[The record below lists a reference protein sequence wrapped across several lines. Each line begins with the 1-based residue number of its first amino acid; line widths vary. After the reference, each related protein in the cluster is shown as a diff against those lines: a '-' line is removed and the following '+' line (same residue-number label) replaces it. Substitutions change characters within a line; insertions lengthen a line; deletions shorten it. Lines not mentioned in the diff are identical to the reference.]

1 MIASF
6 QLLWTNLLPVFF
18 EGKKSRK
25 GVGSSWVLFF
35 AKMRKFGQK
44 TWNTNPLCLSVDLL
58 LLFGS
63 HRIHVVLFI
72 PPLQMTG
79 SIDRTWLETY
89 EQKSLHDSNS
99 PNPPYYQITSNE
111 QMSKILSLHS
121 LASSG
126 NLWTFLGLRWSTSL
140 STTRRDWKQN
150 RATMMPQGAGWYG
163 WIVHLPVSTQWPSA
177 FAGCG
182 MWQECPSKT

>member
-89 EQKSLHDSNS
+89 EQKSLHDS
-99 PNPPYYQITSNE
+99 PNPPTYQITSNE
-111 QMSKILSLHS
+111 QMSKILSPHS
-121 LASSG
+121 LASLEICG
-126 NLWTFLGLRWSTSL
+126 LFLGWGEAHRWVP
-140 STTRRDWKQN
+140 REEIGN
-150 RATMMPQGAGWYG
+150 RTGQ
-163 WIVHLPVSTQWPSA
+163 QWCHKA
-177 FAGCG
+177 LDG
-182 MWQECPSKT
+182 MDG